1 MPMSA
6 AERQRKRREKLRS
19 QEPDK
24 YEEIKKKHAEYMKNK
39 RTLIGQLSSTEQ
51 SKKRKQWRE
60 ANERRKNKTEG
71 TVRNEEDQV
80 PPNAGFERRYR
91 AALKKIALMRESIG
105 KLKRENNTLKKR
117 VYRQQKQIDADEEI
131 KKELEPIEELTIE
144 EHFTTPSGSIDMD
157 SCLKN
162 IEDET
167 IITIDGTKRD
177 SVNTKGSNSD
187 SDENNQQ
194 IKVEPS
200 HCNTNENHLIGDIVS
215 EINRNVL
222 NILQVV
228 NKEADEFETFG
239 KYVAIVLRN
248 LPPDVAAT
256 AKREL
261 LATLANI
268 QKKIY
273 T

>member
-1 MPMSA
+1 MPQCVFKNCKNNPRKCNIPEGVSYFRFPGNPHTCA
-6 AERQRKRREKLRS
+6 KWISIVAREREDEYFIPAKNSVICSEHFDKSDICGNVNRHRLVKKAVPKLRI
-19 QEPDK
+19 QPPEPQM
-24 YEEIKKKHAEYMKNK
+24 AELN
-39 RTLIGQLSSTEQ
+39 T
-51 SKKRKQWRE
+51 
-60 ANERRKNKTEG
+60 KTSVSHIE
-71 TVRNEEDQV
+71 VQ
-80 PPNAGFERRYR
+80 
-91 AALKKIALMRESIG
+91 
-105 KLKRENNTLKKR
+105 
-117 VYRQQKQIDADEEI
+117 DADEEI